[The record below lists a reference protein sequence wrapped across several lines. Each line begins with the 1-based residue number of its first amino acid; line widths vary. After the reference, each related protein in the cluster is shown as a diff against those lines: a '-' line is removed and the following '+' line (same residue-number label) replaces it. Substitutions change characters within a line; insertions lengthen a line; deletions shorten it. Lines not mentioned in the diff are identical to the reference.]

1 MRGSNLVSRGR
12 QSRGENIFHTSADV
26 LLLILVAFLILA
38 VATALTEGET
48 HISPDYPK
56 IDISSVVV
64 QDELSDA
71 DYEVLLYQ
79 TGLGRSAIDEL
90 RERYHDSTKRIL
102 HFQENF
108 FRKIRIIC
116 ERNSI
121 ISREESV
128 VDEEGYLINGTQMAP
143 LHNGDIIITK
153 ASHTYGWRQGH
164 SAIVIDE
171 IHGKTLEAVVVGTDS
186 TVQDIGK
193 WTNYP
198 NFIVLRLKN
207 APRDLTESIAQTAID
222 RLAGIPYRITAGIF
236 NPKLTDQKEI
246 AGTQCS
252 QLIWQA
258 YSYYDIDLDSDG
270 GLIVTPKDIANS
282 NELEVLQ
289 AYGVDPG
296 NIWP

>member
-1 MRGSNLVSRGR
+1 MKRGYQLIRKIRKNNLCRVV
-12 QSRGENIFHTSADV
+12 DV
-26 LLLILVAFLILA
+26 LLLILVAFLTLT

-48 HISPDYPK
+48 HISPNYPK
-56 IDISSVVV
+56 IDINPILV
-64 QDELSDA
+64 QNELSDT
-71 DYEVLLYQ
+71 DYKVLFYQ
-79 TGLGRSAIDEL
+79 TGLGRASIDEL
-90 RERYHDSTKRIL
+90 RERYHDSRRRIF

-128 VDEEGYLINGTQMAP
+128 VDEEGNLINGTQLAP

-164 SAIVIDE
+164 SGIVIDE
-171 IHGKTLEAVVVGTDS
+171 KQGKTLEAVVVGTDS
-186 TVQDIGK
+186 TVQDIDK

-207 APRDLTESIAQTAID
+207 APRDLTESIAQKAID
-222 RLAGIPYRITAGIF
+222 CLTGIPYRISAGIF
-236 NPKLTDQKEI
+236 NRKFSDQEKLS
-246 AGTQCS
+246 GTQCS
-252 QLIWQA
+252 HLIWQA
-258 YSYYDIDLDSDG
+258 YRYYDIDLDSDG

-282 NELEVLQ
+282 NELEVVQ